1 MPSNRQTNQFVT
13 IGRMAYDS
21 AATKERILAAAT
33 SEFAAHGVAGARVD
47 RIAAQA
53 KAKKRA
59 IYDYFGDKNKL
70 FAAVLER
77 VLADLARAVPPGA
90 DLPAYAE
97 RLFDYH
103 RAHPEALR
111 LVMWEA
117 LEIGDQPV
125 PAEEDRTRHYQ
136 DKIHAA
142 ESGGQGGDAGDARTR
157 VFLTLALAG
166 WSVAMPQL
174 RRMVLGPDHS
184 LDDLRTDVAHAV
196 RALSAGPGHPDQPGQ
211 PDQP

>member
-1 MPSNRQTNQFVT
+1 
-13 IGRMAYDS
+13 MAYDS
-21 AATKERILAAAT
+21 AATKERILAAAA

-53 KAKKRA
+53 KANKRA

-70 FAAVLER
+70 FAAVLEH
-77 VLADLARAVPPGA
+77 VLADLARAVPPSD

-136 DKIHAA
+136 DKVDAA
-142 ESGGQGGDAGDARTR
+142 ASGGQSGQGGDTGDARTR
-157 VFLTLALAG
+157 VFFTLALAG

-174 RRMVLGPDHS
+174 RRMVLGPGHS
-184 LDDLRTDVAHAV
+184 LDDLRADIARAV
-196 RALSAGPGHPDQPGQ
+196 RDLSTGPGQ
-211 PDQP
+211 PGA